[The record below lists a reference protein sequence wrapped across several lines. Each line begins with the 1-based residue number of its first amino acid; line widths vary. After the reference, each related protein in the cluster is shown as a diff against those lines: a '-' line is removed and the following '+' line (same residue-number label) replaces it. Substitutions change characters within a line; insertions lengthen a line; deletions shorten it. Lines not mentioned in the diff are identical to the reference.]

1 LSLLPAGSS
10 LKEVTS
16 PSNLSSESPENM
28 FGTIL
33 LNCTC
38 VVVGG
43 LQKKSL
49 WYDYH
54 LTVVFQNKKPFVYRL
69 SKATCTGLALPF
81 TYK

>member
-1 LSLLPAGSS
+1 VKKKFSIKSLTTPHFFLLSSTCHFSQLGA

-16 PSNLSSESPENM
+16 PSNLSSESPENI

-43 LQKKSL
+43 LQKKYFS
-49 WYDYH
+49 H
-54 LTVVFQNKKPFVYRL
+54 FNVPCPK
-69 SKATCTGLALPF
+69 
-81 TYK
+81 